1 MDIIKVNDYYIWHDE
16 SCSYDAFTLVKINFN
31 ALLEGIKEIKIRC
44 KEKGIKVKSQYTM
57 AQIKAMENLSKELNA
72 MFENDTEEIKKYNL
86 NFFEQYGRIKAEFKD
101 FSKFR
106 QFENCRYGVRIGDKT
121 ILKYGKIIHLCERI
135 TELLQMDFDGYAL
148 IGF

>member
-1 MDIIKVNDYYIWHDE
+1 
-16 SCSYDAFTLVKINFN
+16 
-31 ALLEGIKEIKIRC
+31 
-44 KEKGIKVKSQYTM
+44 M

-72 MFENDTEEIKKYNL
+72 IFENDTEEIKKYNL

-121 ILKYGKIIHLCERI
+121 ILKYGKIIHLYERV
-135 TELLQMDFDGYAL
+135 TELLQKDLSEYSL